1 MTQDHYRTRRERTLA
16 RLGGGVLVLPSAPVF
31 RRNGD
36 ADHPYRQ
43 ESDLLYLTG
52 FREPGSVLVLAPNQE
67 KRFTLFV
74 RPRDREMETWNG
86 RRAGLEGAV
95 RDFGAD
101 QAFVIDDFEK
111 ELPKLL
117 AGAHTVHYPFG
128 LDEKMDATMLRLVRQ
143 GRERQRTGTP
153 VPERLQDLGALLH
166 EQRLHK
172 DDAEVALLR
181 EAARL
186 TAEGFVR
193 AMRATTSGV
202 AEYEIE
208 AELLYAYRRGGGEGP
223 GYEPIVA
230 GGVNATILHYR
241 TGRDVLKDGDLLL
254 VDSGCDF
261 GGYTADVTRTW
272 PVSGR
277 FTAAQ
282 RELYEA
288 VLRAHEAAIA
298 TVRPGTSREA
308 VHETACRSLIRSLL
322 GLGLLE
328 GTEASCWQDR
338 SFRRFYM
345 HGTSHWLG
353 LDVHDAGAY
362 HAGGAPKPL
371 APGMVLTVE
380 PGLYVAEDDEKAPAE
395 YRGIGIRI
403 EDDVLVTPDGY
414 EVLTDAI
421 PRSIDGMARA
431 MGGLS

>member
-1 MTQDHYRTRRERTLA
+1 
-16 RLGGGVLVLPSAPVF
+16 
-31 RRNGD
+31 
-36 ADHPYRQ
+36 
-43 ESDLLYLTG
+43 
-52 FREPGSVLVLAPNQE
+52 VLAPHHA

-86 RRAGLEGAV
+86 RRAGVEGAV

-101 QAFVIDDFEK
+101 QAFVEGDLEK
-111 ELPKLL
+111 ELPMLL

-128 LDEKMDATMLRLVRQ
+128 LDEKTDLLMLRLIRE

-153 VPERLQDLGALLH
+153 VPDRLQDLGSLLH
-166 EQRLHK
+166 EQRLYK
-172 DDAEVALLR
+172 DNAEVALLR

-186 TAEGFVR
+186 TAEGFAR
-193 AMRATTSGV
+193 AMRATRPGSC
-202 AEYEIE
+202 EYEIE
-208 AELLYAYRRGGGEGP
+208 AELLHAYRKGGGEGP

-230 GGVNATILHYR
+230 AGVNATILHYR
-241 TGRDVLKDGDLLL
+241 TGREVLKDGDLLL
-254 VDSGCDF
+254 VDSGCDY

-272 PVSGR
+272 PANGR
-277 FTAAQ
+277 FTAPQ
-282 RELYEA
+282 RALYDA

-298 TVRPGTSREA
+298 AVRPGTSREA
-308 VHETACRSLIRSLL
+308 VHEVACRSLIRSLL
-322 GLGLLE
+322 DLGLLE

-338 SFRRFYM
+338 TFRRFYM

-380 PGLYVAEDDEKAPAE
+380 PGLYVAEDDEKAPAA
-395 YRGIGIRI
+395 YRGLGIRI
-403 EDDVLVTPDGY
+403 EDDVLVTQDGH
-414 EVLTDAI
+414 EVLTDTI

-431 MGGLS
+431 MGVAP